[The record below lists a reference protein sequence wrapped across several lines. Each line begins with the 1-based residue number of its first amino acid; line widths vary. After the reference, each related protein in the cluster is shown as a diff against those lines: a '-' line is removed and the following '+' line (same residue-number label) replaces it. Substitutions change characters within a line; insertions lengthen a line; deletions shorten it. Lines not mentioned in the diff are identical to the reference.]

1 MEQSAVVRTHE
12 VSTPDGRT
20 LAVREAGD
28 PSGAAVFVHHGTPS
42 CGLLDDDWVESAAR
56 RGIRLVAWDRPGY
69 GGSSTDPGRR
79 VASVAA
85 DAATIADALG
95 VDQFRTWGISGGG
108 PHALACAALQ
118 PDRVPAVAVL
128 AGVAPFDAPGLDWLA
143 GMGQDNVDEFGAVEA
158 GEAQLRRYLEEAHAG
173 LTQALAEEPESVV
186 DEMASLLPEVD
197 ATYLRTH
204 SMLIES
210 MRVGLAPGYEGW
222 LEDDQAFA
230 APWGF
235 ALGGIRPRTLV
246 LQGGLDLMVPAAHGQ
261 YLAEAMPESE
271 LRALPDD
278 GHLTLF
284 NRVDEVHAWL
294 LAAV

>member
-1 MEQSAVVRTHE
+1 MMTPTSHE
-12 VSTPDGRT
+12 ISTPDGRT
-20 LAVREAGD
+20 LAVNESGD
-28 PSGAAVFVHHGTPS
+28 PSGTAVFAHHGSPS
-42 CGLLDDDWVESAAR
+42 CGFLDDDWTASATR

-79 VASVAA
+79 VASAA
-85 DAATIADALG
+85 TDAATIADALG
-95 VDQFRTWGISGGG
+95 IEQFRTWGFSGGG
-108 PHALACAALQ
+108 PHALACAALL

-128 AGVAPFDAPGLDWLA
+128 AGVAPYDAPGLDWLA
-143 GMGQDNVDEFGAVEA
+143 GMGQDNIEEFGAVEA
-158 GEAQLRRYLEEAHAG
+158 GEAQLRRYLEEAHTG
-173 LTQALAEEPESVV
+173 LTQALAEDSDAVV

-197 ATYLRTH
+197 AAYLRTH
-204 SMLIES
+204 LLLLEA

-246 LQGGLDLMVPAAHGQ
+246 LQGGQDLMVPAAHGR
-261 YLAEAMPESE
+261 YVAEAIPESQ
-271 LRALPDD
+271 LRVLPDD
-278 GHLTLF
+278 GHLTML

-294 LAAV
+294 LDA